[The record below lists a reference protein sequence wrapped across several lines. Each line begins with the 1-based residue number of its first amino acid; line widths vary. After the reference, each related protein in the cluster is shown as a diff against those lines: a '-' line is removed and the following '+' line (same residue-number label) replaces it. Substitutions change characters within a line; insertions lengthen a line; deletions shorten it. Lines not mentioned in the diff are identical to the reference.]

1 MRKVGRYIL
10 VEELNLEKRHLFSY
24 KERVEDLYKKIN
36 EYNNKKDNPYFIGD
50 LTFNW
55 KTRTLY
61 YRRYRKIT
69 KPSSLNI
76 LDDVTTKLENEAS
89 LKKKFKIENDNRL
102 FVAYRVNRKIKFLDI
117 FYKKDVKYL
126 NEYYLESKFIEYS
139 KDIKFL
145 KIIINNNL
153 ISSFKFS
160 LNEYEA
166 LFYHVNNGFLMN
178 SKPVIDLVQAFIRP
192 NGVKSYI
199 NFRFLSSLIREYES
213 TLNAV
218 EEEKPI
224 FYSDEIDDQIMING
238 YEVGILSHF
247 NEDLKMGEIKKDKV
261 IKKLIR

>member
-89 LKKKFKIENDNRL
+89 LKKKFKIENDNIL
-102 FVAYRVNRKIKFLDI
+102 FVAYRVNRKIKLQSFL
-117 FYKKDVKYL
+117 L
-126 NEYYLESKFIEYS
+126 L
-139 KDIKFL
+139 FL
-145 KIIINNNL
+145 RVCAFGFDFFCFWFFCL
-153 ISSFKFS
+153 FVCLVGFFFFFFGFS
-160 LNEYEA
+160 RQ
-166 LFYHVNNGFLMN
+166 GF
-178 SKPVIDLVQAFIRP
+178 SA
-192 NGVKSYI
+192 
-199 NFRFLSSLIREYES
+199 
-213 TLNAV
+213 
-218 EEEKPI
+218 
-224 FYSDEIDDQIMING
+224 
-238 YEVGILSHF
+238 
-247 NEDLKMGEIKKDKV
+247 
-261 IKKLIR
+261 